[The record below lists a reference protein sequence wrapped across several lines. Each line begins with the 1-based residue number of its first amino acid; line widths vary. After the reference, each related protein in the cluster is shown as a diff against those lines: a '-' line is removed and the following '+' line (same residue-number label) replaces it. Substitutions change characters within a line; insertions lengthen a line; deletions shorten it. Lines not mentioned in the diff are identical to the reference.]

1 MCRVLPK
8 SNNTAGVAGS
18 GFYDTI
24 SNRLTTLV
32 LKARIVPKRAL
43 QNGGNSSNFSL
54 IEACS
59 VVVVASVN
67 IVSIHILASSLDFR
81 SSFVAATI

>member
-1 MCRVLPK
+1 M
-8 SNNTAGVAGS
+8 
-18 GFYDTI
+18 
-24 SNRLTTLV
+24 